1 MPLHQTPMIVAGALF
16 NFYTAARVLAIPAV
30 LILAV
35 PRGFEPLSP
44 TCLSNHNVDRISS
57 ALKSLACFCVESFV
71 PTVQKRVSTVP
82 NTGNI

>member
-1 MPLHQTPMIVAGALF
+1 MALPLGLEPRAYGLTDRRYQ
-16 NFYTAARVLAIPAV
+16 PAE
-30 LILAV
+30 LREHMAV

-44 TCLSNHNVDRISS
+44 ACLSNHNVDRISS
-57 ALKSLACFCVESFV
+57 ALKSLACFCVENLV